1 MASAQ
6 GTFPKTL
13 YYQGHNL
20 PQRLLSLHLPDNTD
34 PTKQCNVWQAWKK
47 THTQVKRKFESLTL
61 CAGRETMMVMMMKPP
76 RGH

>member
-20 PQRLLSLHLPDNTD
+20 PQRLLSLRLTDNTD
-34 PTKQCNVWQAWKK
+34 PTKQCLASKEKDTDTDTGKEEV
-47 THTQVKRKFESLTL
+47 
-61 CAGRETMMVMMMKPP
+61 
-76 RGH
+76 